1 MQDAGAKIG
10 ELAAKKV
17 GQLVADKNM
26 GSGCKQKRGRP
37 IVKVGHCSLL
47 GWYVCMYIHIYIHI
61 LHICWAGSY
70 NSPYLILLQ
79 SAELKTN
86 FRIDYLCVTDT
97 IPYLTLT
104 ELILYRICSAFR
116 EMVIMRMKKRIN

>member
-37 IVKVGHCSLL
+37 IVKDTVLCWG
-47 GWYVCMYIHIYIHI
+47 GMYVCMYIHIYIHI
-61 LHICWAGSY
+61 LHICWAGS
-70 NSPYLILLQ
+70 
-79 SAELKTN
+79 
-86 FRIDYLCVTDT
+86 
-97 IPYLTLT
+97 
-104 ELILYRICSAFR
+104 
-116 EMVIMRMKKRIN
+116 